1 MALLQFWLRLELNR
15 MLRGTYTRPCAAEHD
30 DLLLP
35 HPRSLSRADLA
46 RVRSCPDEWTVAAKL
61 DGVRALLVACVFM
74 GRRCV
79 CAVGR
84 RLDVVVL
91 SEKAD
96 GPDGRDGADG
106 LDGPDRLDGPD
117 GAERLDGAESLD
129 GLVVVVDAERTGD
142 EYHAHDVFVLSRSS
156 DIARRAHAVRMAAV
170 PSAIAELGLGLH
182 VHAKPFVPMHRIAD
196 VASVASCDGLILANA
211 TAPVTFG
218 SGEALLKWKPVTHCS
233 VDLLVERRRCG
244 AYLSRRASARA
255 SNGRKP
261 LFELELV
268 EVPGPLPC
276 VWEFRHDGERW
287 RPCKPRRDKNTANS
301 EYVVTQTALN
311 IAERITLEELHE
323 TLGPLEPLGP
333 L

>member
-96 GPDGRDGADG
+96 GAESRDGPESLDG
-106 LDGPDRLDGPD
+106 LDG
-117 GAERLDGAESLD
+117 LD

-170 PSAIAELGLGLH
+170 PSAIAELGVPN
-182 VHAKPFVPMHRIAD
+182 VHAKPFVPMHRIAE

-323 TLGPLEPLGP
+323 TLGPL
-333 L
+333 